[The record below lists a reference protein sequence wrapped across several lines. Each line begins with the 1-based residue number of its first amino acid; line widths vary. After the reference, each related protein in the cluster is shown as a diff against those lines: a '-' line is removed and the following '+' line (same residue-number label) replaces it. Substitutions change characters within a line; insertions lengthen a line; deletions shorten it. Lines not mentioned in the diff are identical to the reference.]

1 MPDIK
6 KAFGKKLKEIR
17 KGRKYTQQQFAEK
30 LDLSSRQLIRIEN
43 GQNFPSADTLEKI
56 IHVLN
61 IKIKD
66 LFNFDLDE

>member
-1 MPDIK
+1 MSGVK
-6 KAFGKKLKEIR
+6 NAFGKKLKEIR
-17 KGRKYTQQQFAEK
+17 KNRKYTQEQLAEK

-43 GQNFPSADTLEKI
+43 GQNFPSVDTLEKI

-66 LFNFDLDE
+66 LFNFDLEE